1 MVRRII
7 DALNGVRQH
16 TPFDEINED
25 EQQLGGDW
33 CEGSCIVNVCFGR
46 KSAANLCDLYLILIN
61 HSPHLHNPHD
71 QLLATSVLARGI
83 N

>member
-1 MVRRII
+1 MV
-7 DALNGVRQH
+7 
-16 TPFDEINED
+16 FDNTHRSMKLMKMNNSWEAT
-25 EQQLGGDW
+25 G